1 MEYDGIAM
9 LIGHRSYADMAG
21 LETPPGRARAPALE
35 AGRLLF
41 TIRYHV

>member
-9 LIGHRSYADMAG
+9 LIGHRSYADMAW
-21 LETPPGRARAPALE
+21 LETAPGPLE